1 VRGLGAPDGF
11 VAGVFLEREKYPKP
25 FLGTVDGP
33 VPLCIC
39 CTSTVGH
46 DFDVYLRRSA
56 SVGEH
61 LTTAGSDAAG
71 IEQNDVL
78 VAYNNSILHAIC
90 IVVELESARGLGEFH
105 HALIG
110 DILAC
115 SMFH

>member
-1 VRGLGAPDGF
+1 MRGLGAPDGF
-11 VAGVFLEREKYPKP
+11 VAGVFLEREKHPKP
-25 FLGTVDGP
+25 LLGTVDGP

-39 CTSTVGH
+39 CTSIVGH

-71 IEQNDVL
+71 IKQNGIL
-78 VAYNNSILHAIC
+78 VDYDNSILHAIC

-105 HALIG
+105 QALIG

-115 SMFH
+115 SI